1 MNDNKSKF
9 PIGELAQSA
18 SPSSPIVD
26 EIAEKKKNQKK
37 SLIKMGGMGILT
49 LILLIFSSLSW
60 FTMNTQVESGGMS
73 MKAGSIPYTIEFP
86 GEDEGKYADQYRTLT
101 DQSSIWLVNNNE
113 NMDNGSG
120 TPKEELGLEPG
131 DSGTLEFR
139 IQPNGTDSIT
149 VDICFTVRGIVKQYD
164 QNNSQQ
170 LTDISDTELMGFV
183 ASHIMLFSDIDSN
196 GKYTGL
202 IQNTSDLK
210 RYLRDKTYSVN
221 DSEENDDY
229 YTTLYWVWPLHLS
242 NLIST
247 QSDDLI
253 YASSERSTVIQYMVA
268 HKNGFFKDITTEN
281 SVLLADL
288 NSMEHYGSYSIM
300 FDKADLDIGKRV
312 QYVILGLSVE

>member
-1 MNDNKSKF
+1 MSEKNNMN
-9 PIGELAQSA
+9 LANSA
-18 SPSSPIVD
+18 SE
-26 EIAEKKKNQKK
+26 EILERKKMQKAT
-37 SLIKMGGMGILT
+37 LIKIGAMLVLSVILF
-49 LILLIFSSLSW
+49 IFSSIAW
-60 FTMNTQVESGGMS
+60 FTSNKEVSESGLQMT
-73 MKAGSIPYTIEFP
+73 AGGIPFTIEFP
-86 GEDEGKYADQYRTLT
+86 GEDEGHWIDQYHNLSNQTG
-101 DQSSIWLVNNNE
+101 IWLVDDDK

-120 TPKEELGLEPG
+120 TTEEKLGLEPG

-139 IQPNGTDSIT
+139 ISPNETDTIT
-149 VDICFTVRGIVKQYD
+149 VDICFTMRGIVKQRS
-164 QNNSQQ
+164 QNSDSSTSSSQQ
-170 LTDISDTELMGFV
+170 LTEISDTELMGFV
-183 ASHIMLFSDIDSN
+183 ASHIMLFTGIDSN

-202 IQNTSDLK
+202 IQNSSDLK
-210 RYLRDKTYSVN
+210 RYLLSKTYSVN
-221 DSEENDDY
+221 DSEEDDDY
-229 YTTLYWVWPLHLS
+229 YTTLYWVWPLYLS

-268 HKNGFFKDITTEN
+268 HKNGFFKDITTED

>member
-1 MNDNKSKF
+1 MSEKNNMN
-9 PIGELAQSA
+9 LANSA
-18 SPSSPIVD
+18 SE
-26 EIAEKKKNQKK
+26 EILERKKMQKAT
-37 SLIKMGGMGILT
+37 LIKIGAMLVLSVILF
-49 LILLIFSSLSW
+49 IFSSIAW
-60 FTMNTQVESGGMS
+60 FTSNKEVSESGLQMT
-73 MKAGSIPYTIEFP
+73 AGGIPFTIEFP
-86 GEDEGKYADQYRTLT
+86 GEDEGHWIDQYHNLSNQTG
-101 DQSSIWLVNNNE
+101 IWLVDDDK

-120 TPKEELGLEPG
+120 TTEEKLGLEPG
-131 DSGTLEFR
+131 NSGTLEFR
-139 IQPNGTDSIT
+139 ISPNETDTIT
-149 VDICFTVRGIVKQYD
+149 VDICFTMRGIVKQRS
-164 QNNSQQ
+164 QNSDSSTSSSQQ
-170 LTDISDTELMGFV
+170 LTEISDTELMGFV
-183 ASHIMLFSDIDSN
+183 ASHIMLFTDIDSN

-202 IQNTSDLK
+202 IPNSSDLK
-210 RYLRDKTYSVN
+210 RYLRSKTYSVN

-268 HKNGFFKDITTEN
+268 HKNGFFKDITTED

>member
-1 MNDNKSKF
+1 MSEKNNMN
-9 PIGELAQSA
+9 LANSA
-18 SPSSPIVD
+18 SE
-26 EIAEKKKNQKK
+26 EILERKKMQKAA
-37 SLIKMGGMGILT
+37 LIKIGAMLVLSVILF
-49 LILLIFSSLSW
+49 ILSSIAW
-60 FTMNTQVESGGMS
+60 FTNNKEVSESGLQMT
-73 MKAGSIPYTIEFP
+73 AGGIPFTIEFP
-86 GEDEGKYADQYRTLT
+86 GEDEGHWIDQYHNLSNQTG
-101 DQSSIWLVNNNE
+101 IWLVDDDK

-120 TPKEELGLEPG
+120 TTEEKLGLEPG

-139 IQPNGTDSIT
+139 ISPNETDTIT
-149 VDICFTVRGIVKQYD
+149 VDICFTMRGIVKQRS
-164 QNNSQQ
+164 QNSDSSTSSSQQ
-170 LTDISDTELMGFV
+170 LTEISDTELMGFV
-183 ASHIMLFSDIDSN
+183 TSHIMLFTGIDSN

-202 IQNTSDLK
+202 IQNSSDLK
-210 RYLRDKTYSVN
+210 RYLRSKTYSVN
-221 DSEENDDY
+221 DSEEDDDY

-268 HKNGFFKDITTEN
+268 HKNGFFKDITTED

>member
-1 MNDNKSKF
+1 MSEKNNMN
-9 PIGELAQSA
+9 LANSA
-18 SPSSPIVD
+18 SE
-26 EIAEKKKNQKK
+26 EILERKKMQKAA
-37 SLIKMGGMGILT
+37 LIKIGAMLVISVILF
-49 LILLIFSSLSW
+49 IFISIAW
-60 FTMNTQVESGGMS
+60 FTSNKEVSESGLQMT
-73 MKAGSIPYTIEFP
+73 AGGIPFTIEFP
-86 GEDEGKYADQYRTLT
+86 GEDEGHWIEQYHNLSNQTG
-101 DQSSIWLVNNNE
+101 IWLVDDDK

-120 TPKEELGLEPG
+120 TTEEKLGLEPG

-139 IQPNGTDSIT
+139 ISPNETDTIT
-149 VDICFTVRGIVKQYD
+149 VDICFTMRGIVKQRS
-164 QNNSQQ
+164 QNSDSSTSSSQQ
-170 LTDISDTELMGFV
+170 LTEISDTELMGFV
-183 ASHIMLFSDIDSN
+183 ASHIMLFTGIDSN

-202 IQNTSDLK
+202 IKNSSDLK
-210 RYLRDKTYSVN
+210 RYLRNKKYSVN
-221 DSEENDDY
+221 DSEDDDDY

-268 HKNGFFKDITTEN
+268 HKNGFFKDITTED

>member
-1 MNDNKSKF
+1 MSEKNN
-9 PIGELAQSA
+9 INLAASA
-18 SPSSPIVD
+18 S
-26 EIAEKKKNQKK
+26 EELERKKMQKAA
-37 SLIKMGGMGILT
+37 LIKIGAMLVLSVILF
-49 LILLIFSSLSW
+49 IFSSIAW
-60 FTMNTQVESGGMS
+60 FTNNKEVSESGLQMT
-73 MKAGSIPYTIEFP
+73 AGGIPFTIEFP
-86 GEDEGKYADQYRTLT
+86 GEDEGYWIDQYHNLSNQTG
-101 DQSSIWLVNNNE
+101 IWLVDDDK

-120 TPKEELGLEPG
+120 TTEEKLGLEPG

-139 IQPNGTDSIT
+139 ISPNETDTIT
-149 VDICFTVRGIVKQYD
+149 VDICFTMRGIVKQHD

-170 LTDISDTELMGFV
+170 LTEISDTELMGFV
-183 ASHIMLFSDIDSN
+183 ASHIMLFTGIDSN

-202 IQNTSDLK
+202 IQNSSDLK
-210 RYLRDKTYSVN
+210 RYLRNKTYSVN
-221 DSEENDDY
+221 DSEEDDDY

-268 HKNGFFKDITTEN
+268 HKNGFFKDITTED
-281 SVLLADL
+281 SVLSADL

>member
-1 MNDNKSKF
+1 
-9 PIGELAQSA
+9 
-18 SPSSPIVD
+18 
-26 EIAEKKKNQKK
+26 
-37 SLIKMGGMGILT
+37 
-49 LILLIFSSLSW
+49 
-60 FTMNTQVESGGMS
+60 

-101 DQSSIWLVNNNE
+101 DQSSIWLVNNSE

-139 IQPNGTDSIT
+139 ISPNETDTIT
-149 VDICFTVRGIVKQYD
+149 VDICFTMRGIVKQHD

-170 LTDISDTELMGFV
+170 LTEISDTELMGFV
-183 ASHIMLFSDIDSN
+183 ASHIMLFTDIDSN

-202 IQNTSDLK
+202 IQNGSDLK
-210 RYLRDKTYSVN
+210 RYLRNKTYSVN
-221 DSEENDDY
+221 ESKEDDDY

-253 YASSERSTVIQYMVA
+253 YASSERNTVIQYMVA

>member
-9 PIGELAQSA
+9 PIGELPQSA
-18 SPSSPIVD
+18 SSSSPKVD
-26 EIAEKKKNQKK
+26 ELAEKKKNQKK
-37 SLIKMGGMGILT
+37 SLIKIGAMGILT
-49 LILLIFSSLSW
+49 LIMLIFSSLSW

-149 VDICFTVRGIVKQYD
+149 VDICFTVRGIVKQHD

-170 LTDISDTELMGFV
+170 LTEITDTELMGFV
-183 ASHIMLFSDIDSN
+183 ASHIMLFTGIDSN

-202 IQNTSDLK
+202 IQNSDDLK
-210 RYLRDKTYSVN
+210 RYIRNKTYSIN
-221 DSEENDDY
+221 DSEEDDDY
-229 YTTLYWVWPLHLS
+229 YTKLYWVWPFHLS
-242 NLIST
+242 DLIST
-247 QSDDLI
+247 QNDDLI
-253 YASSERSTVIQYMVA
+253 YASNERSTVIQYIVD
-268 HKNGFFKDITTEN
+268 HKDGFFKDITTED
-281 SVLLADL
+281 SVLSADL
-288 NSMEHYGSYSIM
+288 NSMERYGSYSIM
-300 FDKADLDIGKRV
+300 FDKADLDIGKQV